1 LNCGGKRV
9 VGVGESDSV
18 SRKEFIW
25 VLLKKEGL
33 AVEAGSSN
41 PRKLFMVGV
50 G

>member
-1 LNCGGKRV
+1 MNWGGKKV

-33 AVEAGSSN
+33 AVKVGSSN